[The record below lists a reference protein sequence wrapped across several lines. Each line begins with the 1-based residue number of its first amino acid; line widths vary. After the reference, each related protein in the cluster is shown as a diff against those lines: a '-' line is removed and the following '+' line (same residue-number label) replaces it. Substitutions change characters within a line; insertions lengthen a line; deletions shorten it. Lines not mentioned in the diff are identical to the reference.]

1 MSSAPASAV
10 TIDPAQTPWGRFARQ
25 FAESRLAMLGLTM
38 LLLIVL
44 IAVFAPWLA
53 PQNPYDL
60 TKLDL
65 MDARQAP
72 GAKSMDGLTY
82 WLGTDGQGRDMLSA
96 IMYGLRV
103 SLLVG
108 VLSGVIALTIGSILG
123 VLAAYLGGR
132 FEQIVMRI
140 VDIQLGFPA
149 ILVALILLAVLG
161 KGIDK
166 IIIALVTVQWAY
178 YARTARSAALVE
190 RNKEYIEA
198 ARSLGLSG
206 ARIVLRHLLPN
217 ALPPLIVVGTVQ
229 VAHAI
234 ALEATLSFLGLGLP
248 PTEPS
253 LGLLISNGYEYLMS
267 GKYWISVYP
276 GIALLLTILAINL
289 VGDQLRD
296 VLNPR
301 LAKMTAPLLQVRGLR
316 TEFAT
321 RDGVLPAVAD
331 VSFDLARG
339 EVLGLVGESGS
350 GKSVTGF
357 SIIGLID
364 PPGRIAGGSILF
376 DGEELVGRPQER
388 MRALRG
394 KRIAMIFQDPM
405 MTLNPVLSIETQM
418 VETVLAHDRVSRQ
431 AARARSIDALSRVGI
446 ASAAERLAQYPH
458 QFSGGMR
465 QRVAIAIALLHNPEV
480 IIADEP
486 TTALDVT
493 VQGQILY
500 EMQKLTR
507 EAGTA
512 LIWITHDLA
521 VVAGLADRIAVMYA
535 GRIVEIGDA
544 GEVLDAPRHPYTRGL
559 LDSVPA
565 ATVPGQRLKQ
575 ISGSTPS
582 LLRLGAGCAF
592 RDRCARAA
600 AACGAMPAM
609 ATVDGR
615 ALRCHFPLAA
625 EREAA

>member
-1 MSSAPASAV
+1 
-10 TIDPAQTPWGRFARQ
+10 
-25 FAESRLAMLGLTM
+25 MLGLTM
-38 LLLIVL
+38 LLVIVL
-44 IAVFAPWLA
+44 VALFAPWLA

-103 SLLVG
+103 SLIVG
-108 VLSGVIALTIGSILG
+108 VLSGVIALTIGSVVG

-301 LAKMTAPLLQVRGLR
+301 LAR
-316 TEFAT
+316 
-321 RDGVLPAVAD
+321 
-331 VSFDLARG
+331 
-339 EVLGLVGESGS
+339 
-350 GKSVTGF
+350 
-357 SIIGLID
+357 
-364 PPGRIAGGSILF
+364 
-376 DGEELVGRPQER
+376 
-388 MRALRG
+388 
-394 KRIAMIFQDPM
+394 
-405 MTLNPVLSIETQM
+405 
-418 VETVLAHDRVSRQ
+418 
-431 AARARSIDALSRVGI
+431 
-446 ASAAERLAQYPH
+446 
-458 QFSGGMR
+458 
-465 QRVAIAIALLHNPEV
+465 
-480 IIADEP
+480 
-486 TTALDVT
+486 
-493 VQGQILY
+493 
-500 EMQKLTR
+500 
-507 EAGTA
+507 
-512 LIWITHDLA
+512 
-521 VVAGLADRIAVMYA
+521 
-535 GRIVEIGDA
+535 
-544 GEVLDAPRHPYTRGL
+544 
-559 LDSVPA
+559 
-565 ATVPGQRLKQ
+565 
-575 ISGSTPS
+575 
-582 LLRLGAGCAF
+582 
-592 RDRCARAA
+592 
-600 AACGAMPAM
+600 
-609 ATVDGR
+609 
-615 ALRCHFPLAA
+615 
-625 EREAA
+625 